1 MDLQKFIADAIRTE
15 SQIDKVKV
23 NGRMLFDVLALHI
36 ASGQMLDQMKKHI
49 FYEKDYNIDE
59 YGALYQNAASALHDL
74 QTVPIGGDAKTM
86 NEEEIEINPRV
97 FHAIVGIA
105 TESTE
110 LCEALYTGLLNKG
123 QLDDVNLVEENGD
136 IAWYQAI
143 LIDEL
148 GGDWEDVLI
157 KVIAKLK
164 ARYPEK
170 FTSQDAI
177 NRDLDKEREI
187 LERK

>member
-1 MDLQKFIADAIRTE
+1 MDLNKFIADAIRTE
-15 SQIDKVKV
+15 SQIDVVKV

-49 FYEKDYNIDE
+49 FYGKEYNVDDF
-59 YGALYQNAASALHDL
+59 AVSYQNASSALTDL
-74 QTVPIGGDAKTM
+74 QTVPVAGTSQQMD
-86 NEEEIEINPRV
+86 EEEIEINPRV

-110 LCEALYTGLLNKG
+110 LCEALYSGMLNKG
-123 QLDDVNLVEENGD
+123 QLDTVNLIEENGD

-148 GGDWEDVLI
+148 GGNWEDVLI

-164 ARYPEK
+164 ARYPDK
-170 FTSQDAI
+170 FTSEDAI
-177 NRDLDKEREI
+177 NRDLDKEREV
-187 LERK
+187 LEGK

>member
-1 MDLQKFIADAIRTE
+1 MDLKQFTADAIRTE

-49 FYEKDYNIDE
+49 FYSKDYSVDDFS
-59 YGALYQNAASALHDL
+59 ASYQNASNALHDL
-74 QTVPIGGDAKTM
+74 STVPIGGDAEHAD
-86 NEEEIEINPRV
+86 EEEIEINPRV
-97 FHAIVGIA
+97 FHAIIGIA

-110 LCEALYTGLLNKG
+110 LCEALYSGMLNKG
-123 QLDDVNLVEENGD
+123 QLDKVNLMEEIGD
-136 IAWYQAI
+136 SAWYTAI

-164 ARYPEK
+164 TRYPDK
-170 FTSQDAI
+170 FTSEDAI
-177 NRDLDKEREI
+177 NRDLDKEREV
-187 LERK
+187 LEGK